1 MAKAPK
7 PKAGGYD
14 AAKERMERAKKAY
27 RITLADGDLTFVY
40 RPFGIP
46 TYVRSHVRDVTGMAV
61 DQLLWERG
69 AFDVQTICDYWWI
82 SRLCADETTRIMV
95 GADGENSTEIPL
107 PRRQVQDELDRLAPG
122 AVYADFVQEDISD
135 EVDDSPEA

>member
-1 MAKAPK
+1 MATAPK
-7 PKAGGYD
+7 PKKGGHD

-69 AFDVQTICDYWWI
+69 AFDVQTIADYWWI
-82 SRLCADETTRIMV
+82 ARLAAGEV
-95 GADGENSTEIPL
+95 GGDLRPIT
-107 PRRQVQDELDRLAPG
+107 RRQVQDELDERAPG
-122 AVYADFVQEDISD
+122 AIYSDFQQDDISD

>member
-7 PKAGGYD
+7 PKTGGYD

-69 AFDVQTICDYWWI
+69 AFDVQTIADYWWI
-82 SRLCADETTRIMV
+82 ARLTADET
-95 GADGENSTEIPL
+95 GADGRPIT
-107 PRRQVQDELDRLAPG
+107 RRQVQDELDERAPG
-122 AVYADFVQEDISD
+122 AIYSDFAQDDISD